1 MKKPHEPCAFEACGH
16 LTVTHHHL
24 QTGPRNTAR
33 PDSAGS
39 LILCVIFLPPRF
51 EAGSIQNEKGLITYL
66 IGWMRVISQDLSLTR
81 VHRHT
86 LRHTYKYTHM
96 KAHRQ
101 TRHTQIHGCTDSQ
114 TNTQMQ
120 THI

>member
-1 MKKPHEPCAFEACGH
+1 MKQPYEPCAFGVCGH
-16 LTVTHHHL
+16 LTVSHDRL
-24 QTGPRNTAR
+24 QTGRRNTAR

-39 LILCVIFLPPRF
+39 LVLYVIFLPPRF

-96 KAHRQ
+96 KAHRR
-101 TRHTQIHGCTDSQ
+101 TRHTQIHRHMDSQ
-114 TNTQMQ
+114 TNT
-120 THI
+120 